1 MTLVH
6 QCAREVRFPTNWYLD
21 ADGRIASCAARSLNV
36 NANENAPHQRARA
49 EYWLAMVRGELE
61 GGWDGGS
68 RRGDRYRRQRSVE
81 VRARWA
87 GGGRGGVVQ
96 RRWGGDD
103 VSLASRAAARHRRR
117 WP

>member
-1 MTLVH
+1 
-6 QCAREVRFPTNWYLD
+6 
-21 ADGRIASCAARSLNV
+21 
-36 NANENAPHQRARA
+36 
-49 EYWLAMVRGELE
+49 MVRGELE

-103 VSLASRAAARHRRR
+103 VSVASRAASRHGRGWARADRQRRSVPAAAWSLNFIQFVIPPR
-117 WP
+117 SPAERDEAQAQAVI